1 MTLVQRSPALRNEVK
16 RIKVLGSDEAVR
28 TIQGTT
34 VYLNSLPLT
43 PKELDAIHISFV
55 KLKEQQDNEPTM
67 KFWS

>member
-28 TIQGTT
+28 TIQGT

-43 PKELDAIHISFV
+43 PKELDAIHTSFV

-67 KFWS
+67 TFWS